1 MKYDSSLHAFSQAQR
16 VDSNESEGAFNDFI
30 DEKLK
35 DMVEDILS
43 DGDLDGRSSE
53 IIIEVDDIRPPTFTY
68 GDNSGEGQGRG
79 KDGPG
84 EGSEKIR
91 FTLPL
96 DKLMEM
102 ISHKL
107 GLPNLVKEGQGKI
120 KEVSYEFKTFGT
132 AGVILDRKRTF
143 KRALRTAIGTGTY
156 KPDEKCFD
164 ILIRRRDRRYK
175 LPERI
180 EKPKYR
186 AVVFYMGDISYSTYG
201 ERLKLE
207 KRVVSFIHHW
217 LNYNYGINNVD
228 HRFFVHD
235 STAYE
240 VQEDDF
246 FNVQNAGGT
255 QAAPVFDLVG
265 NIAFNEY
272 DMESTNFYAFYFG
285 DGELFSNDANDIV
298 SLLDNQIFSSFNR
311 IGVVEI
317 KPGSISNLVDRLRE
331 QFTDNPRIRMD
342 KLDNKQSIVRTLKYL
357 FGA

>member
-1 MKYDSSLHAFSQAQR
+1 MKNISSDSFFLNAQR
-16 VDSNESEGAFNDFI
+16 IDSNESEGAFNDFI
-30 DEKLK
+30 DEQLK
-35 DMVEDILS
+35 DMVEDILT
-43 DGDLDGRSSE
+43 DGDLDGRSSD
-53 IIIEVDDIRPPTFTY
+53 IIIELDDIRPPTFTY
-68 GDNSGEGQGRG
+68 GNNEDGGQGRG
-79 KDGPG
+79 QNGPG
-84 EGSEKIR
+84 EGSEKVR

-96 DKLMEM
+96 DRLMEM
-102 ISHKL
+102 IAQKL
-107 GLPNLVKEGQGKI
+107 GLPDLKKEGQGKI

-143 KRALRTAIGTGTY
+143 KRAIRSAIGTGLY
-156 KPDEKCFD
+156 QPDKQAYD
-164 ILIRRRDRRYK
+164 VLIRRRDRRYK

-180 EKPKYR
+180 ERPKYR
-186 AVVFYMGDISYSTYG
+186 AVVFYMGDISYSTFG

-217 LNYNYGINNVD
+217 LNYNYGLGNVE

-235 STAYE
+235 STAHE
-240 VQEDDF
+240 VPEDDF

-272 DMESTNFYAFYFG
+272 DVESTNFYGFYFG

-298 SLLDNQIFSSFNR
+298 KLLDNQIFASFNR
-311 IGVVEI
+311 VGIVEV

-342 KLDNKQSIVRTLKYL
+342 KLENKQGILKSIKYL
-357 FGA
+357 FGS